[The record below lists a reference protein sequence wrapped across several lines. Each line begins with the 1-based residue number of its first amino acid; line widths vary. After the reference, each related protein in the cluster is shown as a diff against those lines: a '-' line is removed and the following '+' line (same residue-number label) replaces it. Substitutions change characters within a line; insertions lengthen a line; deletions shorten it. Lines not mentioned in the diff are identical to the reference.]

1 MKQQLNQYK
10 NINSVN
16 IDFFNKILLKSKK
29 KVLSEQDIT
38 YYLNVSEQF
47 DKERQNNNI
56 YFIYGGL
63 EYFSILN
70 KITTNYIYFEDFFN
84 KNNIEKEKNIYNS
97 FDFYLVKP
105 IDNLDSENKYYD
117 EIHDNIYIK
126 KYEVIAN
133 NNDFIIEKQAYSTNI
148 FGEEKYLYFINK
160 NIDLNYNIDWLGKPI
175 TELYIVPIYKKS
187 YTGLN
192 DEKIYINNFEY
203 ENNNINIVFNEVTGE
218 TINYNIGDIIDG
230 DIISWNINNYNETK
244 LYNKEIRIKTFYE
257 ESGTTKSIEWK
268 YNPFIP
274 IRIDYLENEIN
285 IQNISGK
292 TYFEIPEYAIKL
304 DDKGNYIWRNLI
316 DKGYIDNLY
325 KIGTNFPFINGKHY
339 IYNNIILDVIP
350 NLDDLNTYN
359 KFQPIMLQNY
369 IIDNNNANISNYG
382 DIC

>member
-84 KNNIEKEKNIYNS
+84 KNNIEEEKNIYNS

-117 EIHDNIYIK
+117 EIHNNIYIK

-292 TYFEIPEYAIKL
+292 TYSEIPEYAIKL